1 MKGAIPVI
9 DMDVTDLLLGVVSV
23 VLTVSTFMNA
33 RKKDNKSE
41 GAQEATFHAD
51 LKYIKELLQ
60 DVRSDMKELTKSI
73 DQHAERIATCEA
85 NIISAFKSIQR
96 IEKQL
101 NIQRED

>member
-1 MKGAIPVI
+1 MI
-9 DMDVTDLLLGVVSV
+9 DFDLTDLLLGIVSV
-23 VLTVSTFMNA
+23 VLAWSTFANA
-33 RKKDNKSE
+33 RRKDSKNA

-73 DQHAERIATCEA
+73 DQHAERITTCEA
-85 NIISAFKSIQR
+85 QIISIFKSIQR

-101 NIQRED
+101 NIHKEE

>member
-1 MKGAIPVI
+1 MF
-9 DMDVTDLLLGVVSV
+9 DLTDLLLGIVSV
-23 VLTVSTFMNA
+23 VLAWSTFTNA
-33 RKKDNKSE
+33 RRKDSKNA
-41 GAQEATFHAD
+41 GAQEATVQSE

-85 NIISAFKSIQR
+85 QLVSAFKSIQR

-101 NIQRED
+101 NIQKEE

>member
-1 MKGAIPVI
+1 MI
-9 DMDVTDLLLGVVSV
+9 DFDVTDMLLGIVSV
-23 VLTVSTFMNA
+23 VLAWSTFVNA
-33 RKKDNKSE
+33 RKKDSKTE

-73 DQHAERIATCEA
+73 DQHAERITTCEA
-85 NIISAFKSIQR
+85 QIISIFKSIQR

-101 NIQRED
+101 NIHKEE

>member
-1 MKGAIPVI
+1 MNF
-9 DMDVTDLLLGVVSV
+9 DLTDLLLGIVSV
-23 VLTVSTFMNA
+23 VLAWSTFANT
-33 RKKDNKSE
+33 RRKDNKNA

-85 NIISAFKSIQR
+85 QIISAFKSIQR

-101 NIQRED
+101 HIHKEE

>member
-1 MKGAIPVI
+1 MI
-9 DMDVTDLLLGVVSV
+9 DFDLTDLLLGIVSV
-23 VLTVSTFMNA
+23 VLAWSTFANA
-33 RKKDNKSE
+33 RRKDSKSA

-60 DVRSDMKELTKSI
+60 DVRSEMKELTKSI

-85 NIISAFKSIQR
+85 QLVSAFKSIQR

-101 NIQRED
+101 AMQKEE

>member
-1 MKGAIPVI
+1 MI
-9 DMDVTDLLLGVVSV
+9 DFDVTDLLLGIVSV
-23 VLTVSTFMNA
+23 VLAWSTFANA
-33 RKKDNKSE
+33 RKKDCRNA

-51 LKYIKELLQ
+51 LKYIKVLLQ

-85 NIISAFKSIQR
+85 QIISAFKSIQR

-101 NIQRED
+101 NIQREE

>member
-1 MKGAIPVI
+1 MNF
-9 DMDVTDLLLGVVSV
+9 DVTDLLLGVVSV
-23 VLTVSTFMNA
+23 VLAVSTFINA
-33 RKKDNKSE
+33 RKKDTKSA

-85 NIISAFKSIQR
+85 QIASAFKSIQR
-96 IEKQL
+96 IERQI
-101 NIQRED
+101 NIQREE

>member
-1 MKGAIPVI
+1 MI
-9 DMDVTDLLLGVVSV
+9 DFDLTDLLLGIVSV
-23 VLTVSTFMNA
+23 VLAWSTFANTRRKDSKNA
-33 RKKDNKSE
+33 

-73 DQHAERIATCEA
+73 DQHAERITTCEA
-85 NIISAFKSIQR
+85 QIISIFKSIQR

-101 NIQRED
+101 NIHKEE